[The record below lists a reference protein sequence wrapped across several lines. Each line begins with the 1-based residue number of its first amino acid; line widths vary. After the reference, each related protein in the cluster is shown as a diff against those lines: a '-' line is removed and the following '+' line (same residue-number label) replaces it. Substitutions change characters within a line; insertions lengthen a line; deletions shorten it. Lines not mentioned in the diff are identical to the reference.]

1 MGYTQAGGPH
11 LFHIPI
17 MGTGFTIDTPVRIAR
32 YGLNSV
38 MSIGD
43 DILMEQMREYY
54 CKQLDRSFTGIPDSE
69 IDRRALRITAYL
81 NLIREMVADS
91 VEKLKTSP
99 FEPKSEITRYFEML
113 PDLDLKQSYK
123 DMLSTT
129 DPVRKAELQKELRL
143 KAVPGDIDVNIMTK
157 VDRDQY
163 LRGEKLPPE
172 YAAAMAGLRGFAK
185 SDLTSSIIFSAGIN
199 RRVYSYISSF
209 EDFFPDEDGRFRKRV
224 ILKVSDFR
232 SAKVQGKFLAKKGI
246 WVSEYRIE
254 SGINCGGHAFL
265 ADGQLMGPILEEI
278 RLRRKEWAEELG
290 EMYSNAL
297 GSLDRRPAADLSM
310 KFTVQ
315 GGIGTAEENRLMFD
329 RYKVDGTGWATPFLL
344 VPEVTNV
351 DDAHLKKL
359 SEAGDDDVY
368 LSNCSPLGI
377 PFWAL
382 RNTASEQTRIKRAE
396 AGRPGSPCPKGFLV
410 SNTDYT
416 DVPICR
422 ASRKYQKLKLDHIS
436 SNGTAPD
443 HLQEHVDD
451 VLARTCL
458 CEDLAGSVLIKL
470 GINPGAQTSVC
481 CGPNIANFSKIA
493 TLEEMIDHIYGRI
506 SLLTNPDR
514 PHMFL
519 RELALNI
526 DYMRSELKKVSEGL
540 SEMTSRRLDRYQEN
554 ILTGIEHYR
563 QLADEFSAEQK
574 ERFLEELKVLHND
587 LNDLFSPL
595 NSLQTV

>member
-1 MGYTQAGGPH
+1 
-11 LFHIPI
+11 
-17 MGTGFTIDTPVRIAR
+17 
-32 YGLNSV
+32 

-43 DILMEQMREYY
+43 DILIEQMREYY
-54 CKQLDRSFTGIPDSE
+54 CKQLDRPFEAIPDSN

-81 NLIREMVADS
+81 NLIGEIVAEN
-91 VEKLKTSP
+91 VNNLQTSP
-99 FEPKSEITRYFEML
+99 FEPASEITRYFEML
-113 PDLDLKQSYK
+113 PDLALKQSYR
-123 DMLSTT
+123 DMLDTT
-129 DPVRKAELQKELRL
+129 DPVRKADLQEELRL
-143 KAVPGDIDVNIMTK
+143 QAVPGDLDVNIMTK

-163 LRGEKLPPE
+163 SRGEKLPPE
-172 YAAAMAGLRGFAK
+172 YAAAMAGLRGFAN
-185 SDLTSSIIFSAGIN
+185 SDLSSSIIFSAGIN
-199 RRVYSYISSF
+199 RRLYSYIASF
-209 EDFFPDEDGRFRKRV
+209 EDFFPGENGLFQKRV

-278 RLRRKEWAEELG
+278 KMRREEWAEELS

-297 GSLDRRPAADLSM
+297 VALERMPAADLSM

-315 GGIGTAEENRLMFD
+315 GGIGTAEENWLMLD

-359 SEAGDDDVY
+359 SDAGDDDVY

-382 RNTASEQTRIKRAE
+382 RNTASEQTRIRRAE
-396 AGRPGSPCPKGFLV
+396 EGKPGSPCPKGYLV
-410 SNTDYT
+410 SNTEYT

-422 ASRKYQKLKLDHIS
+422 ASRKFQKLKLDHITG
-436 SNGTAPD
+436 NGTAPD
-443 HLQEHVDD
+443 HVAEHVED

-458 CEDLAGSVLIKL
+458 CEDLASSVTLKL
-470 GINPGAQTSVC
+470 GLSPGAQTSVC
-481 CGPNIANFSKIA
+481 CGPNIANFSKVA
-493 TLEEMIDHIYGRI
+493 SLEEMIDHIYGRI

-526 DYMRSELKKVSEGL
+526 DYMRNELKKASEGL
-540 SEMTSRRLDRYQEN
+540 SEMTTRRLDRYKEN
-554 ILTGIEHYR
+554 IAAGIEHYR
-563 QLADEFSAEQK
+563 QLAEEFSAEQQ
-574 ERFLEELKVLHND
+574 ERFLEELKVLHDD
-587 LNDLFSPL
+587 LDDLFSPRS
-595 NSLQTV
+595 SLQSA